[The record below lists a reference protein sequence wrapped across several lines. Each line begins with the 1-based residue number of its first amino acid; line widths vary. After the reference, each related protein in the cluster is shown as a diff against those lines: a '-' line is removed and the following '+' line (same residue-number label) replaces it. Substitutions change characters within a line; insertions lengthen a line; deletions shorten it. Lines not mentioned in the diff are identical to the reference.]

1 MRVPQRLV
9 RLILA
14 HGIPMLAPFF
24 LWLSASD
31 YYPFTSFLQGTGPL
45 GFLLLSLVGDYWLPT
60 CVLFGVVWIAIFYIA
75 LFSRACHL
83 GVAWHFGFST
93 LWVILGVG
101 PVAKFLSM
109 SGI

>member
-1 MRVPQRLV
+1 MKLPQRPV
-9 RLILA
+9 PLILA

-24 LWLSASD
+24 LWLGA

-45 GFLLLSLVGDYWLPT
+45 GFPLLSLVGDYWLPT
-60 CVLFGVVWIAIFYIA
+60 CVLFGVVWSAIFYIA
-75 LFSRACHL
+75 LFSRARHL
-83 GVAWHFGFST
+83 GVGWHFGFST
-93 LWVILGVG
+93 LWVIIGVG